1 MELFIDLHMHSCL
14 SPCGDEM
21 MTPGNIVGMA
31 FLKGLDVIAVCDHN
45 TMGNLTAIKS
55 AADMMG
61 VVLLPGIEVTTSEEV
76 HVLCY
81 FPSIETALS
90 FGELIFS
97 HVPNLSNNAAFF
109 GRQVYMND
117 QDEETGEEQRLLI
130 TATDLSIDDV
140 ARLCEEHGGAFVPAH
155 IGKQSNG
162 IIGVLGFLPENIH
175 YDALEVSGGEINDES
190 LLEKYTCL
198 KSSDAHQL
206 EDIFEKVFSI
216 NVEEKTAISV
226 FNYIKAKT

>member
-31 FLKGLDVIAVCDHN
+31 FLKGLDAIAVCDHN
-45 TMGNLTAIKS
+45 TMGNLLAVKS

-61 VVLLPGIEVTTSEEV
+61 IVLLPGIEVTTSEEV

-81 FPSIETALS
+81 FPDIETALP

-97 HVPNLSNNAAFF
+97 HVPNLPNNAAFF
-109 GRQVYMND
+109 GRQIYMND
-117 QDEETGEEQRLLI
+117 QDEETGEEKKLLI
-130 TATDLSIDDV
+130 TATDLSVDEV
-140 ARLCEEHGGAFVPAH
+140 ARLCAEHGGAFVPAH

-175 YDALEVSGGEINDES
+175 YDALEISGGIFSDETI
-190 LLEKYTCL
+190 EQRYTCL

-206 EDIFEKVFSI
+206 EDISEKVFSI
-216 NVEEKTAISV
+216 SAAEKTAISV
-226 FNYIKAKT
+226 FNYIKSKI